1 MTLPQTTPLMP
12 IRSVNAMLMMTLA
25 TAMTT
30 AVMTRKRITCA
41 PLRNIDRAV
50 PTAARVVQTP
60 TARINANDGWTDEV
74 PTQTEMIGIPK
85 TTRTVELDPATATD
99 SRSDRPNVRRAH
111 PISPRLSASR
121 YAGQSGAS
129 ARLTRTAGIRNSLE
143 TTAYSATAEGP
154 SMAAMM
160 MLFDVNATAAA
171 SWSTRNSR
179 PTRSNVRAIA
189 HRTSWRRGR
198 SHGARDRRATPFT
211 RVATTGAPAM
221 ARTSHERPSCSWI
234 AANTSTSAAM
244 LPAATK
250 TEFTYPCWSP
260 SRTCG

>member
-12 IRSVNAMLMMTLA
+12 MRAVRAMLRTTFA
-25 TAMTT
+25 VAITT
-30 AVMTRKRITCA
+30 AVTTRKRITCA

-50 PTAARVVQTP
+50 PTAASVVQTP

-74 PTQTEMIGIPK
+74 PTHTEMIGIPK
-85 TTRTVELDPATATD
+85 TTSTAELDAATATD
-99 SRSDRPNVRRAH
+99 SRSDRPKVRRAH
-111 PISPRLSASR
+111 PTSPRLRASR

-143 TTAYSATAEGP
+143 TTAYSDTADGP

-171 SWSTRNSR
+171 SWRTRNNR

-189 HRTSWRRGR
+189 QRMSWRRGR
-198 SHGARDRRATPFT
+198 SQEPRHRRAAPFT
-211 RVATTGAPAM
+211 RVARKGAAAI
-221 ARTSHERPSCSWI
+221 ARTSHGSPSCIWI
-234 AANTSTSAAM
+234 ATNTSTSAAM

-250 TEFTYPCWSP
+250 TEFT
-260 SRTCG
+260 

>member
-12 IRSVNAMLMMTLA
+12 MRAVRAMLRTTFA
-25 TAMTT
+25 VAITT
-30 AVMTRKRITCA
+30 AVTTRKRITCA
-41 PLRNIDRAV
+41 PLRNIARAV
-50 PTAARVVQTP
+50 PTAASVVHTP

-171 SWSTRNSR
+171 SWRMRNSR

-189 HRTSWRRGR
+189 QRTSWRRGR
-198 SHGARDRRATPFT
+198 SHGARHRRATPFT
-211 RVATTGAPAM
+211 RGASTGGPAI
-221 ARTSHERPSCSWI
+221 AGRSHGRPSCSSI
-234 AANTSTSAAM
+234 ATNTSTSAAM

-250 TEFTYPCWSP
+250 TELTYPCWS
-260 SRTCG
+260 